1 MIKYLLNTDDKQYT
15 FLKVIQTKSTNNI
28 LFKIQTKNN
37 RTINYIQETIKKLK
51 KQNSSQIKIIKPPS
65 SDRNK

>member
-51 KQNSSQIKIIKPPS
+51 KTKFKS
-65 SDRNK
+65 NKNNKTTK

>member
-51 KQNSSQIKIIKPPS
+51 KTKFKS
-65 SDRNK
+65 NKNNKTTKQ

>member
-51 KQNSSQIKIIKPPS
+51 NKIQVK
-65 SDRNK
+65 